1 VQNGNLQCRYI
12 NFVRRLFID
21 ECGVVCMSELF
32 DSEFINKIQRIA
44 LSRGIIV
51 TGGAGGNRKSRQKG
65 SSVEF
70 SDYREYSEGDDFR
83 RIDWNAYG
91 RFEKLY
97 VKLFMEEREAPINIF
112 LDTSKSMDWGEPNK
126 SFASRRLAAAL
137 GYMSLCSYDRV
148 SVICLSDRVEKSR
161 ESLRGKHFL
170 PELLLFLE
178 NIEYKNGLG
187 FYEAIKSYNLKADRG
202 VSIVISDLFSPGE
215 LTEIIKYLQYR
226 KQDVYI
232 CQILAPQEIMPEI
245 NSNLRLVDSET
256 GDVIDVTMTPRL
268 LKSYSKVYNDFMLKV
283 QEDCFRKGAYYYMMN
298 SEMPI
303 EQMIGMF

>member
-97 VKLFMEEREAPINIF
+97 SGKLKIQHFTYSFNKPGFSQSGNPFQKNIP
-112 LDTSKSMDWGEPNK
+112 T
-126 SFASRRLAAAL
+126 
-137 GYMSLCSYDRV
+137 
-148 SVICLSDRVEKSR
+148 
-161 ESLRGKHFL
+161 
-170 PELLLFLE
+170 
-178 NIEYKNGLG
+178 
-187 FYEAIKSYNLKADRG
+187 
-202 VSIVISDLFSPGE
+202 
-215 LTEIIKYLQYR
+215 TQ
-226 KQDVYI
+226 
-232 CQILAPQEIMPEI
+232 
-245 NSNLRLVDSET
+245 NSN
-256 GDVIDVTMTPRL
+256 
-268 LKSYSKVYNDFMLKV
+268 N
-283 QEDCFRKGAYYYMMN
+283 
-298 SEMPI
+298 
-303 EQMIGMF
+303 